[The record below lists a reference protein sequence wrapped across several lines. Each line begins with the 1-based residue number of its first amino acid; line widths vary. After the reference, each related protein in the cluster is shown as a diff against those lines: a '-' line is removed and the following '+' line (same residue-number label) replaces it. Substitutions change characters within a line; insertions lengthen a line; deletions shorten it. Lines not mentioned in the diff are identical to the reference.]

1 MFVKS
6 KRTLSQE
13 ERDLW
18 EKVTQ
23 DDTLLFTTEKKDETQ
38 IRDKRRSNS
47 IAISNNKFCVDQNIL
62 KKIVS
67 GKINIDS
74 KIDLHG
80 YIEESAYNELK
91 NFIRANY
98 KNQKRC
104 LLIIVGKGTH
114 TKDESSFNN
123 SFSSKN
129 QENKGRLNK
138 IVPQW
143 LCSSPF
149 NQYISFL
156 VPAASKHGGDGA
168 IYVYLKK

>member
-18 EKVTQ
+18 EKATQ
-23 DDTLLFTTEKKDETQ
+23 DDTLLFTVEKKDETQ
-38 IRDKRRSNS
+38 IRDTGRSDS
-47 IAISNNKFCVDQNIL
+47 VTINNNEFCVDHNVL
-62 KKIVS
+62 KNIVS
-67 GKINIDS
+67 GKIGIDS

-80 YIEESAYNELK
+80 YIEESAYNALK
-91 NFIRANY
+91 NFIRKNY
-98 KNQKRC
+98 ESRKRC
-104 LLIIVGKGTH
+104 LLIIVGKGSH
-114 TKDESSFNN
+114 TKDESSFNHY
-123 SFSSKN
+123 FSLEH

-149 NQYISFL
+149 NQYISFF
-156 VPAASKHGGDGA
+156 VPASSKHGGDGA